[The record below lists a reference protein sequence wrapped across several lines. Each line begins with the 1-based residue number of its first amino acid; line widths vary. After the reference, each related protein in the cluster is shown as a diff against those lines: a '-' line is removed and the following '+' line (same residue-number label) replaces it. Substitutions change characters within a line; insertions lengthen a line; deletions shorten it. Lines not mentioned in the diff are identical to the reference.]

1 LGGGSRSGTQ
11 TGTTVAS
18 TPPSLVYDPVIV
30 EPFFELLRASINH
43 PLVCEPRHPTW
54 FDVEAD
60 GLLATYA
67 IARAAADPARVPAAG
82 RPGGDVRF
90 AYYRLHGAPRMYYS
104 AYDCAFVGE
113 LAAQIRGAA
122 AKEVW
127 CIFDNTASGAAT
139 ANALA
144 MQTQVTNAVRKASP

>member
-1 LGGGSRSGTQ
+1 MRI
-11 TGTTVAS
+11 
-18 TPPSLVYDPVIV
+18 D
-30 EPFFELLRASINH
+30 H
-43 PLVCEPRHPTW
+43 PIVCEPRHSTW

-104 AYDCAFVGE
+104 AYDYAFVAE
-113 LAAQIRGAA
+113 LTAQIGGAA

-144 MQTQVTNAVRKASP
+144 MQTQLVTNAVGKACP

>member
-1 LGGGSRSGTQ
+1 ML
-11 TGTTVAS
+11 
-18 TPPSLVYDPVIV
+18 
-30 EPFFELLRASINH
+30 
-43 PLVCEPRHPTW
+43 
-54 FDVEAD
+54 
-60 GLLATYA
+60 LLA
-67 IARAAADPARVPAAG
+67 ARVPAAG

-104 AYDCAFVGE
+104 AYDCAFVAE
-113 LAAQIRGAA
+113 LTAQMRGAA

-144 MQTQVTNAVRKASP
+144 MQTQLATNAVRKARP